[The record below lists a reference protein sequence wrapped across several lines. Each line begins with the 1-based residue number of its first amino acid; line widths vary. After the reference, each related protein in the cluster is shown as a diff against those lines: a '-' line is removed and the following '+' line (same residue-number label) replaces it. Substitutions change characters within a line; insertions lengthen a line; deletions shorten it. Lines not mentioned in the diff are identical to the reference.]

1 MVAGHLEVKNDLYYI
16 VLSYTD
22 ENGKRKRPWFPTGI
36 PAAKGNKRKAEQ
48 LLKEKCMGFSPPKRT
63 GDLSS
68 DMLFADYLWKWLEI
82 KKMNIRPATYASYHE
97 MIKARLDPYMRE
109 KGYTV
114 EGLQAR
120 HIQMFYTEL
129 MKEVSANT
137 VKHYHAIIHGSLSY
151 AFKMDTVLLNV
162 SDKVEK
168 PRVERYEPVFLNADE
183 LRLVLSAVQG
193 TRFEMLV
200 LIAAFYGMR
209 RGEVLGLK
217 WDAIDFERGTISVL
231 RTVVTALDESGK
243 TVEIEQQC
251 AKTKSGL
258 RTLPLVSQFRDYFL
272 QLRQA
277 QELNKKICGNCYNHD
292 YDGFVMVDEMGDR
305 IKLDYLSSQF
315 PIFLQ
320 RHGLKRMR
328 FHDLRHSCASLLLAN
343 GVPLKC
349 IQEWLGHSDFTI
361 TANIY
366 AHLDYTSKL
375 SSAQAMERGL
385 PLPENDFGSRWVTVG
400 YYDNAKEIAHF
411 LPGAL
416 DRKTEMQEAFQN

>member
-1 MVAGHLEVKNDLYYI
+1 MVAGHLEIKNDFYYI

-22 ENGKRKRPWFPTGI
+22 GDGKRKRPWFPTGLSV
-36 PAAKGNKRKAEQ
+36 KGNKRKAEQ
-48 LLKEKCMGFSPPKRT
+48 MLKEKCMEDFTPPKRT
-63 GDLSS
+63 GDLES

-97 MIKARLDPYMRE
+97 IIKSRLDPFFRE

-120 HIQMFYTEL
+120 HIQQFYTGL
-129 MKEVSANT
+129 TKEVSAST
-137 VKHYHAIIHGSLSY
+137 IKHYHAIIRGALEY
-151 AFKMDTVLLNV
+151 AFKMDMVMVNV

-168 PRVERYEPVFLNADE
+168 PRVEPYEPVFLNADE
-183 LRLVLSAVQG
+183 LKCVISAVKG
-193 TRFEMLV
+193 TRFEMPV

-231 RTVVTALDESGK
+231 RTVSNALDENEK
-243 TVEIEQQC
+243 YVEIEQQC
-251 AKTKSGL
+251 AKTKAGM
-258 RTLPLVSQFRDYFL
+258 RTLPLVAQFRDYFM
-272 QLRQA
+272 QLKAA
-277 QELNKKICGNCYNHD
+277 QEINQKICGNCYNHA
-292 YDGFVMVDEMGDR
+292 YDGYIMVDEMGER
-305 IKLDYLSSQF
+305 LRLNYLSVQF
-315 PIFLQ
+315 PIFLK
-320 RHGLKRMR
+320 RHGLRKMR

-366 AHLDYTSKL
+366 AHLDYTSKI

-385 PLPENDFGSRWVTVG
+385 PLPENDFGSRWVTAG
-400 YYDNAKEIAHF
+400 YYDNAREISSC
-411 LPGAL
+411 LPCV
-416 DRKTEMQEAFQN
+416 